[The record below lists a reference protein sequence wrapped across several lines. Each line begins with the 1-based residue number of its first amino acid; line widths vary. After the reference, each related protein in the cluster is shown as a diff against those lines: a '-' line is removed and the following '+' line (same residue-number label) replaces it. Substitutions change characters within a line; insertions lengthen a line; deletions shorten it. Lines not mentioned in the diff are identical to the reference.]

1 MQDLI
6 KTTSIKLTQE
16 EFDKLA
22 FLKGK
27 KVTIN
32 RMIRKLINDQ
42 YTIHSTPKKEN
53 KITLNDLIKS
63 LEL

>member
-1 MQDLI
+1 MQHLT
-6 KTTSIKLTQE
+6 KTTSIKLTQD

-27 KVTIN
+27 KVAVN
-32 RMIRKLINDQ
+32 RIFRKLINDQ
-42 YTIHSTPKKEN
+42 YEIHSTPKKEN
-53 KITLNDLIKS
+53 KITLNDLMKS

>member
-1 MQDLI
+1 MQHLT
-6 KTTSIKLTQE
+6 KSTSIKLTKD

-32 RMIRKLINDQ
+32 RMFRKLINDQ
-42 YTIHSTPKKEN
+42 YSIHSIPKNKD
-53 KITLNDLIKS
+53 KITLNDLMKS
-63 LEL
+63 FEL

>member
-1 MQDLI
+1 MQHLTKS
-6 KTTSIKLTQE
+6 KTIKLTQD

-32 RMIRKLINDQ
+32 RMFRKLINDQ
-42 YTIHSTPKKEN
+42 YAIHSTSKKEN
-53 KITLNDLIKS
+53 KITLNDLMKS
-63 LEL
+63 FEL